1 MIKLTNTRV
10 EIRTAAEKAGF
21 VLAENRAYTDIF
33 YREVKAPGTRMA
45 EFAKGQGW
53 HLAEQVTVDYS
64 ERGVAAVRL
73 YTPADQSAL
82 EGKYISVT
90 ARKEWR
96 DSKKREAA
104 LDYLRKTSEFYAPLV

>member
-1 MIKLTNTRV
+1 MIKLSNTRV
-10 EIRTAAEKAGF
+10 EIRKAAEDAGF

-33 YREVKAPGTRMA
+33 YREVKAPATRMA
-45 EFAKGQGW
+45 KMAAEFEW

-64 ERGVAAVRL
+64 EKGVAAVRL
-73 YTPADQSAL
+73 YTPSDQAL
-82 EGKYISVT
+82 LTGKYVSVT